1 MTSSNAAPAPVPTNS
16 RTIPCRLCGGAAVFR
31 FTTQLINKHD
41 VDYFRCGE
49 CESLQTEQPFWL
61 DEAYAL
67 NLGDLDCGSAQRNL
81 HNFAACLAISAIWS
95 IRTAVDFGGGDGL
108 LTRLLRDRHIDCYV
122 EDKYGSPTY
131 AQAFTVPPAHPDGI
145 FAFEV
150 FEHFVDPASEI
161 GALFARRPKVL
172 FGSTARYV
180 DQGADW
186 WYLSRRSGH
195 HVFFYSTLAMRKI
208 AAQYGYHLV
217 ESGALFLFV
226 ESSRF
231 SALKAALSRL
241 ALNGIARRLVMAIS
255 AFVPAT
261 GIGKDTA
268 RIRAA
273 EQQSGPIGELLPT
286 D

>member
-1 MTSSNAAPAPVPTNS
+1 MTSRQSTPATSAVSSQP
-16 RTIPCRLCGGAAVFR
+16 IPCRLCGGDAVRR
-31 FTTQLINKHD
+31 FSTQLINKHE
-41 VDYFRCGE
+41 VGFFRCNTCG
-49 CESLQTEQPFWL
+49 SLETEQPFWL

-81 HNFAACLAISAIWS
+81 HNFAACLAISAIWKV
-95 IRTAVDFGGGDGL
+95 RTAVDFGGGDGL

-131 AQAFTVPPAHPDGI
+131 AQAFTEPPANPDAI

-161 GALFARRPKVL
+161 AALFARRPKVL
-172 FGSTARYV
+172 VGSTARYV

-186 WYLSRRSGH
+186 WYLSQRSGH
-195 HVFFYSTLAMRKI
+195 HVFFYSSPALGRI
-208 AAQYGYHLV
+208 AAQYGYQLIEV
-217 ESGALFLFV
+217 GSLFLFV
-226 ESSRF
+226 ENGHF
-231 SALKAALSRL
+231 SAIKAALSRV
-241 ALNGIARRLVMAIS
+241 ALHGLSRRIVMALS

-273 EQQSGPIGELLPT
+273 EQQQADQPRA
-286 D
+286 